1 MKDVIINTAF
11 ALGVC
16 SILVLLAMA
25 IVASFIEEGKRGPD
39 AVHNQIMMVGQDN
52 SRVDLYVDRLTGCP
66 WRSFL
71 CCSTERYGKSTVFPI
86 STSSLHH
93 RNNQ

>member
-52 SRVDLYVDRLTGCP
+52 SRVDLYVDRLTGCHYWANYDGGITP
-66 WRSFL
+66 RMTPDGAQL
-71 CCSTERYGKSTVFPI
+71 CTETPE
-86 STSSLHH
+86 
-93 RNNQ
+93 